1 MWNKEFL
8 PLFIQ
13 KHVNSFVLVVFMNL
27 NFEHFEVPTPE
38 RITFF
43 HLMWFDVW
51 CVNPTFIATEVRMT
65 AVV

>member
-1 MWNKEFL
+1 MFSQNRKSSYMWNKEFL

-43 HLMWFDVW
+43 HLM
-51 CVNPTFIATEVRMT
+51 
-65 AVV
+65 